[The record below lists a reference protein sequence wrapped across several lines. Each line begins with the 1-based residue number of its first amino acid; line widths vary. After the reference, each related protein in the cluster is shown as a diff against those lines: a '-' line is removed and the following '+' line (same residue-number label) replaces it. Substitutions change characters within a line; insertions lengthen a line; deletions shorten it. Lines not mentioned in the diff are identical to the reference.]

1 MPSGA
6 PSIRVLVLYDS
17 RYVLEE
23 LARAVGEGV
32 ESVAGASPLLR
43 RLDDAVADDLF
54 DADALILGS
63 PNWSGVTGKMKDWLD
78 RVGDVWAEGQLEG
91 KVGAAF
97 TAGAS
102 RNAGIEFTLWSL
114 LHWMLAGGMIVVGL
128 PFNETMR
135 ETGSYYGAT
144 ASGSVQAA
152 DSEQART
159 LGRRVAET
167 ALRLAA
173 N

>member
-1 MPSGA
+1 MPSEA

-32 ESVAGASPLLR
+32 DSVAGAAPLLR
-43 RLDDAVADDLF
+43 RLDDAVPDDLF

-144 ASGSVQAA
+144 ASGSVQEA
-152 DSEQART
+152 DREQARA

-173 N
+173 H

>member
-1 MPSGA
+1 MPSEA

-32 ESVAGASPLLR
+32 DAVDGAVALLR
-43 RLDDAVADDLF
+43 RLDDAVPDDLF

-63 PNWSGVTGKMKDWLD
+63 PNWSGMTGKMKDWLD

-91 KVGAAF
+91 KVGGAF

-114 LHWMLAGGMIVVGL
+114 LHWMLAEGMIVVGL

-144 ASGSVQAA
+144 ASGSVQEA
-152 DSEQART
+152 DREQARA

-167 ALRLAA
+167 ALRLTAH
-173 N
+173 

>member
-1 MPSGA
+1 MPSDA
-6 PSIRVLVLYDS
+6 SPVRVLVLYDS

-32 ESVAGASPLLR
+32 DSVDGAAPLLR
-43 RLDDAVADDLF
+43 RLDDAVPDDLF

-78 RVGDVWAEGQLEG
+78 RAGDVWADGRLRD

-144 ASGSVQAA
+144 AAGSVREA
-152 DSEQART
+152 DREQART
-159 LGRRVAET
+159 LGRRVAEL
-167 ALRLAA
+167 ALRFAA
-173 N
+173 H

>member
-6 PSIRVLVLYDS
+6 ASVRVLVLYDS

-23 LARAVGEGV
+23 LAGAVGEGV
-32 ESVAGASPLLR
+32 ESVAGAAPLLR
-43 RLDDAVADDLF
+43 RLDDAVPDDLF
-54 DADALILGS
+54 SADALILGS

-144 ASGSVQAA
+144 ASGSVQEA
-152 DSEQART
+152 DREQARA

-173 N
+173 D

>member
-6 PSIRVLVLYDS
+6 ASVRVLVLYDS

-32 ESVAGASPLLR
+32 DSVDRAVALLR
-43 RLDDAVADDLF
+43 RLDDAVPDDLF

-135 ETGSYYGAT
+135 EAGSYYGAT
-144 ASGSVQAA
+144 ASGSVQEA
-152 DSEQART
+152 DREQARA

-167 ALRLAA
+167 ALRLTAH
-173 N
+173 